1 MHKMLAVGRNT
12 ARLVAAAVLLA
23 SACSSAADVRPRE
36 TDNAAPLRQATLG
49 TAVPVPAAT
58 QSDGPILVSLAENY
72 FVPPL
77 VTVKSGTTVI
87 WHNYGQQSHDVRAR
101 DGSFTSPLLPS
112 GGVFTFTFT
121 KPGKY
126 RYFCTLHG
134 DMIGEVDVE

>member
-1 MHKMLAVGRNT
+1 MPVVGRNT
-12 ARLVAAAVLLA
+12 ARLVAAALLLA
-23 SACSSAADVRPRE
+23 SACTSAADLRPRE

-77 VTVKSGTTVI
+77 VTF
-87 WHNYGQQSHDVRAR
+87 N
-101 DGSFTSPLLPS
+101 
-112 GGVFTFTFT
+112 FT

-126 RYFCTLHG
+126 RYYCTLHG

>member
-1 MHKMLAVGRNT
+1 
-12 ARLVAAAVLLA
+12 VAALVLA
-23 SACSSAADVRPRE
+23 SACTSSADLRPRE

-49 TAVPVPAAT
+49 TAVPIAAAT

-77 VTVKSGTTVI
+77 VTVKVGMTVI

-101 DGSFTSPLLPS
+101 DGSFTSPLLPG
-112 GGVFTFTFT
+112 GGVFTYTFT

-126 RYFCTLHG
+126 RYYCTLHG
-134 DMIGEVDVE
+134 DMSGEVDVE